1 MSRENFAI
9 GSNKNLNYQMCILSV
24 IAICMVVLGH
34 IKNDLTSVG
43 TFFGLFPY
51 YSVHLPIFMFISGYF
66 FKDEHAG
73 ESYGK
78 YLGKYILH
86 KIKTILIPY
95 YVING
100 IFLLLNF
107 ALADRGFTYVRMFS
121 FKEWLL
127 QPWTKFYTITFSSPT
142 WYLVGFFIAS
152 IYYVLVRKLVRLIIR
167 NDLAMEI
174 ILTVLTLVMGMAGV
188 YVCNTLRLP
197 EAAQVY
203 LRSVVMLFFIQLGRL
218 YKSYLENLDTC
229 SSIIYFAVVFALQ
242 ILLIRVLDNNPL
254 NPQLYE
260 MTGFD
265 RFGCNMLVAG
275 IMGVAL
281 WLRISKLLAQIPIRS
296 KLVIFIGSN
305 TKYIMAFHI
314 VGFFLLNCNFAHMHA
329 RGIGPDFI
337 ANFNPERFH
346 TYLYYFCVDNVRLVF
361 IYFIAG
367 MAVSL
372 ALAWIITLVKKWFR
386 KISVSRANA
395 TR

>member
-9 GSNKNLNYQMCILSV
+9 GDNKHLNYQMCILSV

-66 FKDEHAG
+66 FRDENAG

-78 YLGKYILH
+78 YLGRYVLH

-100 IFLLLNF
+100 IFLLINF
-107 ALADRGFTYVRMFS
+107 ALADRGFTYVRKFS
-121 FKEWLL
+121 FEEWLL

-142 WYLVGFFIAS
+142 WYLIGFFIAS
-152 IYYVLVRKLVRLIIR
+152 IYYVLIRKLIKLIIK
-167 NDLAMEI
+167 NELASEI
-174 ILTVLTLVMGMAGV
+174 VLSVLTLIMGMASV
-188 YVCNTLRLP
+188 YICNTMRLP
-197 EAAQVY
+197 ETAQVY

-218 YKSYLENLDTC
+218 YKRYLENLDTC
-229 SSIIYFAVVFALQ
+229 PDVIYFAAVFAIQ
-242 ILLIRVLDNNPL
+242 ILLIVMLGNNSL

-265 RFGCNMLVAG
+265 KFGCNMLIAG
-275 IMGVAL
+275 ITGTAL
-281 WLRISKLLAQIPIRS
+281 WLRISRLLAKIPIRS
-296 KLVIFIGSN
+296 RLVIFIGSN

-314 VGFFLLNCNFAHMHA
+314 VGFFLVNCKFMHMHE
-329 RGIGPDFI
+329 RGIAPDFI
-337 ANFNPERFH
+337 GSFSPERFH
-346 TYLYYFCVDNVRLVF
+346 TYLYYFCVDNVRMVI

-372 ALAWIITLVKKWFR
+372 VLAWIIALAKKYLK
-386 KISVSRANA
+386 KISINS
-395 TR
+395 

>member
-9 GSNKNLNYQMCILSV
+9 GDNKHLNYQMCILSV

-66 FKDEHAG
+66 FRDDTAG

-78 YLGKYILH
+78 YLGRYVLH

-100 IFLLLNF
+100 IFLLINF
-107 ALADRGFTYVRMFS
+107 ALADRGFTYVRKFS
-121 FKEWLL
+121 FEEWLL

-142 WYLVGFFIAS
+142 WYLIGFFIAS
-152 IYYVLVRKLVRLIIR
+152 IYYVLIRKIVKLIIK
-167 NDLAMEI
+167 NELAAEI
-174 ILTVLTLVMGMAGV
+174 VLSVLTLIMGMASV
-188 YVCNTLRLP
+188 YVCNTVRLP
-197 EAAQVY
+197 ETAQVY

-218 YKSYLENLDTC
+218 YKRYLEKLDTC
-229 SSIIYFAVVFALQ
+229 SDVVYFAAVFAVQ
-242 ILLIRVLDNNPL
+242 ILLIVILGNNSL

-265 RFGCNMLVAG
+265 KFGCNMLIAG
-275 IMGVAL
+275 ITGTAL
-281 WLRISKLLAQIPIRS
+281 WLRISRLLAKIPIRS
-296 KLVIFIGSN
+296 RLVIFIGSN

-314 VGFFLLNCNFAHMHA
+314 VGFFLVNCKFMHMHE
-329 RGIGPDFI
+329 RGIAPDFI
-337 ANFNPERFH
+337 GSFSPERFH
-346 TYLYYFCVDNVRLVF
+346 TYLYYFCVDNVRVVI

-372 ALAWIITLVKKWFR
+372 VLAWLIAVVKKYLK
-386 KISVSRANA
+386 KISINS
-395 TR
+395 

>member
-9 GSNKNLNYQMCILSV
+9 GDNKHLNYQMCILSV

-66 FKDEHAG
+66 FRDESAD

-78 YLGKYILH
+78 YLGRYVLH

-100 IFLLLNF
+100 IFLLINF
-107 ALADRGFTYVRMFS
+107 VLADRGFTYVRIFS

-127 QPWTKFYTITFSSPT
+127 QPWTRFYTITFSSPT
-142 WYLVGFFIAS
+142 WYLIGFFIAS
-152 IYYVLVRKLVRLIIR
+152 IYYVLIRKIVKLIIR
-167 NDLAMEI
+167 NDLAMEV
-174 ILTVLTLVMGMAGV
+174 ILAVLTLIMGMASV
-188 YVCNTLRLP
+188 YVCNTMRLP

-203 LRSVVMLFFIQLGRL
+203 LRSVVMLFFIQLGRI
-218 YKSYLENLDTC
+218 YKCYLEKIDTC
-229 SSIIYFAVVFALQ
+229 SSVIYFAVVFAVQ
-242 ILLIRVLDNNPL
+242 ILIIRLLGNNSL

-265 RFGCNMLVAG
+265 KFGCNMLIAG
-275 IMGVAL
+275 ITGIAL
-281 WLRISKLLAQIPIRS
+281 WLRISKLLAKIPIRS
-296 KLVIFIGSN
+296 RLVIFIGSN

-314 VGFFLLNCNFAHMHA
+314 VGFFLLNCNFSRMHA
-329 RGIGPDFI
+329 RGAAPEFIGEFS
-337 ANFNPERFH
+337 PERFH
-346 TYLYYFCVDNVRLVF
+346 TYLYYFCVDNVRMV
-361 IYFIAG
+361 IVYFIAG

-372 ALAWIITLVKKWFR
+372 ALAWLIALVKKYLK
-386 KISVSRANA
+386 KISINS
-395 TR
+395 